1 MSKTVEGVT
10 TTQSV
15 VMEAANH
22 LENSAM
28 ETRDHFNNGVSLKDH
43 RSRGNFLLE
52 GN

>member
-1 MSKTVEGVT
+1 MSKTVLGVT

-28 ETRDHFNNGVSLKDH
+28 ETRDHFNNGVSLKTYIM
-43 RSRGNFLLE
+43 
-52 GN
+52 